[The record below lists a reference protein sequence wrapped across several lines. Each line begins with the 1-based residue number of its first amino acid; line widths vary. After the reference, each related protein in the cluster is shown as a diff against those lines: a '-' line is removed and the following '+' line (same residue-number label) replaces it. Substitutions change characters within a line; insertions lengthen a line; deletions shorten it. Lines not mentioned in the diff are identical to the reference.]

1 MEPKYNP
8 CSHCKVRPIAKEIRG
23 RAYRRC
29 PQCRSTSIEKYWNE
43 ANPLNV
49 ADLEQQLTEC
59 HQLLETVAMSSY
71 VDYDIRKEAE
81 ALLAKHQAN

>member
-1 MEPKYNP
+1 MPEKYNP

-29 PQCRSTSIEKYWNE
+29 PECRSTSIENYWNE

-49 ADLEQQLTEC
+49 ADLEQQLAEC
-59 HQLLETVAMSSY
+59 YEVLETVAMSSY
-71 VDYDIRKEAE
+71 VDEGIQELAKN
-81 ALLAKHQAN
+81 LLAKHQAN